1 MKFSFR
7 TARAFPTLLILATA
21 ASSAVAHPGHPI
33 KGSGVAHLVT
43 SPYHLATLAGG
54 GLLLL
59 GAAWFIKQRTPRR
72 ALQCAGLGALA
83 AAAVLWGIRLQA

>member
-7 TARAFPTLLILATA
+7 TTHALPTLLILATA

-33 KGSGVAHLVT
+33 KGSGVAHIVA
-43 SPYHLATLAGG
+43 SPYHHATLAGG

-72 ALQCAGLGALA
+72 ALQYAGVSALA
-83 AAAVLWGIRLQA
+83 SAAVLWGVSL